1 MALTMTQ
8 ETKRALRKGT
18 LTDVTSS
25 WFNTARATRSREQAG
40 RGCDRRLCPVEKTP

>member
-1 MALTMTQ
+1 MTQ

-25 WFNTARATRSREQAG
+25 WFNTAQATRSREQAG